1 MKNLPIKYNKK
12 ELEEEINKTHKNKY
26 TRIDLTRAKDDATK
40 NPGYFF
46 IDFKHPLYVV
56 DFHAAYQG
64 RVWEKYKSKKQ
75 THICYGN
82 KDSHSKRS
90 S

>member
-12 ELEEEINKTHKNKY
+12 ELEEEINKSHKNRY
-26 TRIDLTRAKDDATK
+26 VRIDLTKAKDDPTK

-56 DFHAAYQG
+56 DFYDKYEG
-64 RVWEKYKSKKQ
+64 RNWEKYKSKK
-75 THICYGN
+75 
-82 KDSHSKRS
+82 
-90 S
+90 